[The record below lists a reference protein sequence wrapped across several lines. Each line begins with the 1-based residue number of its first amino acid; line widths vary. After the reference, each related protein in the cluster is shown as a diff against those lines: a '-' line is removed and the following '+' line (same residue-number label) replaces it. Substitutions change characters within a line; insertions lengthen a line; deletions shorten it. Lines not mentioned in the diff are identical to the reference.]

1 MKKTLFIAFALLLSV
16 LFSGCREDAPKQ
28 PSEAL
33 VTLEVKSPLGI
44 EGQLTNL
51 RGEVVSKAKGTKQT
65 LTFEQNKARVALS
78 QGASYTLHL
87 TGDFATKGVLTT
99 LEYSEDLVTKSEQS
113 YTHTCQLTFVMPKES
128 FVISEIFFAGTLNKN
143 GEQYDEDK
151 FIRITNNSPVTRYA
165 DGLALVRSTF
175 QSDDKKEQIQP
186 DVRSTH
192 MPVSLVMQ
200 IPGEG
205 TTYPVKPYESIIL
218 CQSAINHAAAN
229 PNSID
234 LSGANFEWMSE
245 KGYTDSET
253 PDNPQVPDMRLIFI
267 SDPYGD
273 GVQNWA
279 MSTNGQH
286 TYALV
291 DLQGLTAEELAK
303 KYSYPYE
310 EVMIIEGMDP
320 MKMPGEPALQIPNE
334 WVHDAVNLSMKN
346 DFQWLPVSE
355 KLDAGYA
362 SVAPALGDDSRYG
375 KKVVRKP
382 LNETSKVLQDTNN
395 SSEDFRAVN
404 LK

>member
-1 MKKTLFIAFALLLSV
+1 MAS
-16 LFSGCREDAPKQ
+16 
-28 PSEAL
+28 
-33 VTLEVKSPLGI
+33 
-44 EGQLTNL
+44 
-51 RGEVVSKAKGTKQT
+51 RGV
-65 LTFEQNKARVALS
+65 
-78 QGASYTLHL
+78 
-87 TGDFATKGVLTT
+87 
-99 LEYSEDLVTKSEQS
+99 
-113 YTHTCQLTFVMPKES
+113 
-128 FVISEIFFAGTLNKN
+128 FAGTLNKN

-175 QSDDKKEQIQP
+175 QSDDKKEQIEP

-200 IPGEG
+200 IPGDG
-205 TTYPVKPYESIIL
+205 TTYPVKPNESIIL
-218 CQSAINHAAAN
+218 CNSAINHAQAN

-234 LSGANFEWMSE
+234 LSGADFEWMSE

-253 PDNPQVPDMRLIFI
+253 PDNPQVPDMRLVFI
-267 SDPYGD
+267 NDPDGG

-279 MSTNGQH
+279 MSNNGQY
-286 TYALV
+286 TYALA
-291 DLQGLTAEELAK
+291 DLHGLTAEELAK

-320 MKMPGEPALQIPNE
+320 MTVPGEPALQIPNE
-334 WVHDAVNLSMKN
+334 WILDAVNLSMKN

-362 SVAPALGDDSRYG
+362 SVAPAFNDDTRYG
-375 KKVVRKP
+375 KKVVRK
-382 LNETSKVLQDTNN
+382 LLAEGGKVLKDTNN
-395 SSEDFRAVN
+395 SSEDFLAVN

>member
-1 MKKTLFIAFALLLSV
+1 M
-16 LFSGCREDAPKQ
+16 
-28 PSEAL
+28 
-33 VTLEVKSPLGI
+33 
-44 EGQLTNL
+44 
-51 RGEVVSKAKGTKQT
+51 
-65 LTFEQNKARVALS
+65 
-78 QGASYTLHL
+78 
-87 TGDFATKGVLTT
+87 
-99 LEYSEDLVTKSEQS
+99 
-113 YTHTCQLTFVMPKES
+113 
-128 FVISEIFFAGTLNKN
+128 
-143 GEQYDEDK
+143 
-151 FIRITNNSPVTRYA
+151 TRYV

-200 IPGEG
+200 IPGDG

-218 CQSAINHAAAN
+218 CHSAINHAQAN

-245 KGYTDSET
+245 KGYNDSET

-286 TYALV
+286 TYALA

-320 MKMPGEPALQIPNE
+320 MTMPGEPALQIPNE
-334 WVHDAVNLSMKN
+334 WIIDAVNLSMKD

-362 SVAPALGDDSRYG
+362 SVAPAIGDDSRYG

-382 LNETSKVLQDTNN
+382 LSETSKVLKDTNN
-395 SSEDFRAVN
+395 SSEDFRAVS

>member
-16 LFSGCREDAPKQ
+16 LFSGCREDAPAQ

-65 LTFEQNKARVALS
+65 LTFEQNKARVTLS

-87 TGDFATKGVLTT
+87 TGDFAAKGVLTT
-99 LEYSEDLVTKSEQS
+99 LEYSEDLVAKSEQS

-175 QSDDKKEQIQP
+175 QSDDKKEQIEP

-200 IPGEG
+200 IPGDG
-205 TTYPVKPYESIIL
+205 TSYPVKPYESIIL
-218 CQSAINHAAAN
+218 CHSAINHAQAT
-229 PNSID
+229 PSSID

-267 SDPYGD
+267 SDPFGD

-286 TYALV
+286 TYALA

-334 WVHDAVNLSMKN
+334 WILDAVNLSMKN

-382 LNETSKVLQDTNN
+382 LNETSKVLKDTNN
-395 SSEDFRAVN
+395 SSEDFRVVN

>member
-16 LFSGCREDAPKQ
+16 LFTGCREDTPVQ
-28 PSEAL
+28 PGEAL
-33 VTLEVKSPLGI
+33 VTFEVKSPLGI

-51 RGEVVSKAKGTKQT
+51 RGEVVSKAKGTKQR
-65 LTFEQNKARVALS
+65 LTFEQNKARVTLS

-99 LEYSEDLVTKSEQS
+99 LEYSEDLVAKSEQS

-218 CQSAINHAAAN
+218 CHSAINHAQAN

-291 DLQGLTAEELAK
+291 DLQGLTAEALAK

-320 MKMPGEPALQIPNE
+320 MEMPGEPALQIPNE
-334 WVHDAVNLSMKN
+334 WVLDAVNLSMKN

>member
-16 LFSGCREDAPKQ
+16 LFTGCREDTPVQ
-28 PSEAL
+28 PGEAL
-33 VTLEVKSPLGI
+33 VTFEVKSPLGI

-51 RGEVVSKAKGTKQT
+51 RGEIVSKAKGTKQS
-65 LTFEQNKARVALS
+65 LTFEQNKARVTLS
-78 QGASYTLHL
+78 QGTSYTLHL
-87 TGDFATKGVLTT
+87 IGDFATKGVLTT

-200 IPGEG
+200 IPGDG

-218 CQSAINHAAAN
+218 CHSAINHAQAN

-334 WVHDAVNLSMKN
+334 WVLDAVNLSMKN

>member
-1 MKKTLFIAFALLLSV
+1 MKKTFFIAFALLLSV
-16 LFSGCREDAPKQ
+16 LFSGCREDAPEQ
-28 PSEAL
+28 PADAL
-33 VTLEVKSPLGI
+33 VTLEVKVPLGI
-44 EGQLTNL
+44 KGQLANL
-51 RGEVVSKAKGTKQT
+51 SGEIVSKAKGTKQT
-65 LTFEQNKARVALS
+65 LTFEQNKASVTLS
-78 QGASYTLHL
+78 QGASYTLHV
-87 TGDFATKGVLTT
+87 TGDLVMKGARAT
-99 LEYSEDLVTKSEQS
+99 LEYSEDFVVKRQRS
-113 YTHTCQLTFVMPKES
+113 YTHTCQLPFAMPKES
-128 FVISEIFFAGTLNKN
+128 FVISEVFFAGTLNKN

-218 CQSAINHAAAN
+218 CHSAINHAQAN

-253 PDNPQVPDMRLIFI
+253 PDNPRVPDMRLIFI

-291 DLQGLTAEELAK
+291 DLQGLTAEALAK

-334 WVHDAVNLSMKN
+334 WILDAVNLSMKN

-382 LNETSKVLQDTNN
+382 LNETSTVLKDTNN

>member
-1 MKKTLFIAFALLLSV
+1 M
-16 LFSGCREDAPKQ
+16 
-28 PSEAL
+28 
-33 VTLEVKSPLGI
+33 KSPLGI
-44 EGQLTNL
+44 EGQLSNL
-51 RGEVVSKAKGTKQT
+51 RGEIVSKAKGTKQT
-65 LTFEQNKARVALS
+65 LTFEQNKARLTLS

-99 LEYSEDLVTKSEQS
+99 LEYSEDLVAKSEQS

-218 CQSAINHAAAN
+218 CHSAINHAQAN

-253 PDNPQVPDMRLIFI
+253 PDNPRVPDMRLIFI
-267 SDPYGD
+267 SDPFGD

-291 DLQGLTAEELAK
+291 DLQGLTAEALAK

-334 WVHDAVNLSMKN
+334 WILDAVNLSMKN

-362 SVAPALGDDSRYG
+362 SVAPGLGDDSRYG
-375 KKVVRKP
+375 KKVVRKS

>member
-1 MKKTLFIAFALLLSV
+1 MKKSFLIAFALLLSV
-16 LFSGCREDAPKQ
+16 LFSGCREDAPEQ
-28 PSEAL
+28 PGEAL
-33 VTLEVKSPLGI
+33 VTLEVKMPLGI
-44 EGQLTNL
+44 KGRLDDL
-51 RGEVVSKAKGTKQT
+51 RGEIVSKAKGTKQP
-65 LTFEQNKARVALS
+65 LAFEQNKARVTLS
-78 QGASYTLHL
+78 QGASYTLHFTCDL
-87 TGDFATKGVLTT
+87 VMKGVRAT
-99 LEYSEDLVTKSEQS
+99 LEYSEDFVVKRQQS
-113 YTHTCQLTFVMPKES
+113 YTHTCQLPFAMPKES

-218 CQSAINHAAAN
+218 CHSAINHTQAN

-253 PDNPQVPDMRLIFI
+253 PDNPRVPDMRLIFI

-310 EVMIIEGMDP
+310 EVLIIEGMDP

-334 WVHDAVNLSMKN
+334 WILDAVNLSMKN

-362 SVAPALGDDSRYG
+362 SVAPAFNDDTRYG
-375 KKVVRKP
+375 KKVVRK
-382 LNETSKVLQDTNN
+382 LLAEGSKILKDTNN
-395 SSEDFRAVN
+395 SSEDFLAVN

>member
-1 MKKTLFIAFALLLSV
+1 MKKNLFIVCALLLSV
-16 LFSGCREDAPKQ
+16 LLSGCREDAPEQ
-28 PSEAL
+28 PGEAL
-33 VTLEVKSPLGI
+33 VTLEVKMPLGI
-44 EGQLTNL
+44 KGRLDDL
-51 RGEVVSKAKGTKQT
+51 RGEVVSKAKGTRQT
-65 LTFEQNKARVALS
+65 LTFEQNKARVTLS

-87 TGDFATKGVLTT
+87 TGDLVMKGVRAT
-99 LEYSEDLVTKSEQS
+99 LEYSEDFVVKRQQS
-113 YTHTCQLTFVMPKES
+113 YTHTCQLPFAVPKES

-151 FIRITNNSPVTRYA
+151 FIRITNNSSVTRYA

-175 QSDDKKEQIQP
+175 QSDDKKEQVQP

-200 IPGEG
+200 IPGDG
-205 TTYPVKPYESIIL
+205 TSHPVKPHESILL
-218 CQSAINHAAAN
+218 CHSAINHAEAN

-234 LSGANFEWMSE
+234 LSGADFEWMSE

-253 PDNPQVPDMRLIFI
+253 PDNPRVPDMRLIFI

-279 MSTNGQH
+279 MSTNGQY
-286 TYALV
+286 TYALA

-310 EVMIIEGMDP
+310 EVTIVEGMDP

-334 WVHDAVNLSMKN
+334 WILDAVNLSMKD

-362 SVAPALGDDSRYG
+362 SVAPAFNDDTRYG
-375 KKVVRKP
+375 KKVVRK
-382 LNETSKVLQDTNN
+382 LLAEGSKVLKDTNN
-395 SSEDFRAVN
+395 SSEDFRAVS

>member
-1 MKKTLFIAFALLLSV
+1 MKKSFLIAFALLLSV
-16 LFSGCREDAPKQ
+16 LFSGCREDAPEQ
-28 PSEAL
+28 PGEAL
-33 VTLEVKSPLGI
+33 VTLEVKMPLGI
-44 EGQLTNL
+44 KGRLDDL
-51 RGEVVSKAKGTKQT
+51 RGEIVSKAKGTKQP
-65 LTFEQNKARVALS
+65 LAFEQNKARVTLS
-78 QGASYTLHL
+78 QGASYTLHFTCDL
-87 TGDFATKGVLTT
+87 VMKGVRAT
-99 LEYSEDLVTKSEQS
+99 LEYSEDFVVKRQQS
-113 YTHTCQLTFVMPKES
+113 YTHTCQLPFAMPKES

-165 DGLALVRSTF
+165 DGLALVRSAF
-175 QSDDKKEQIQP
+175 QSDEKKEQIEP

-200 IPGEG
+200 IPGDG
-205 TTYPVKPYESIIL
+205 TTYPVKPNESIIL
-218 CQSAINHAAAN
+218 CNSAINHAQAN

-253 PDNPQVPDMRLIFI
+253 PD
-267 SDPYGD
+267 
-273 GVQNWA
+273 
-279 MSTNGQH
+279 MSNNGQY
-286 TYALV
+286 TYALA
-291 DLQGLTAEELAK
+291 DLHGLTAEELAK

-310 EVMIIEGMDP
+310 EVMIVEGMDP

-334 WVHDAVNLSMKN
+334 WILDAVNLSMKN

-362 SVAPALGDDSRYG
+362 SVAPAFNDDTRYG
-375 KKVVRKP
+375 KKVVRK
-382 LNETSKVLQDTNN
+382 LLAEGSKVLKDTNN
-395 SSEDFRAVN
+395 SSEDFLAVN